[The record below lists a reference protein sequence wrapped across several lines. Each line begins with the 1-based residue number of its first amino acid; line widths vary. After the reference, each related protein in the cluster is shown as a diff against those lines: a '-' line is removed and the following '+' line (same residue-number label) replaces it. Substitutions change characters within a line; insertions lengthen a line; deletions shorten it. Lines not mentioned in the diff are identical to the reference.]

1 MSDQPPMPNPT
12 AAAQGQQ
19 GQQQQQ
25 IQVPIN
31 DGDMDNIYC
40 NWFRVSGNWD
50 EVLVDVGFHSQVMA
64 ANGPEPVTLTHR
76 MIMNFV
82 NAKKLAEV
90 LRVVVARH
98 EQLFGVVEVDPN
110 KRLRGNPQ
118 QRRWGDSS
126 SSVCR
131 SVVGRQ
137 RRRPAFSIA
146 SRC

>member
-1 MSDQPPMPNPT
+1 VSDPTIPNPT

-25 IQVPIN
+25 IQVPII
-31 DGDMDNIYC
+31 DTEMENIYC

-50 EVLVDVGFHSQVMA
+50 EVLVDVGFHSQVMGA
-64 ANGPEPVTLTHR
+64 TGPEPVNLSQR
-76 MIMNFV
+76 LIMNFV

-110 KRLRGNPQ
+110 RRLRNPQ
-118 QRRWGDSS
+118 QQQ
-126 SSVCR
+126 
-131 SVVGRQ
+131 Q
-137 RRRPAFSIA
+137 RPMG
-146 SRC
+146 

>member
-1 MSDQPPMPNPT
+1 MSDPTIPNPT
-12 AAAQGQQ
+12 AAAQAQQ

-31 DGDMDNIYC
+31 DAEMDNLYC

-50 EVLVDVGFHSQVMA
+50 EVLVDVGFHSQVMGA
-64 ANGPEPVTLTHR
+64 AGPEPVNLSHR
-76 MIMNFV
+76 LIMNFV

-110 KRLRGNPQ
+110 RRLRNPQ
-118 QRRWGDSS
+118 PQQQRPIG
-126 SSVCR
+126 
-131 SVVGRQ
+131 
-137 RRRPAFSIA
+137 
-146 SRC
+146 